1 MTLSRLLP
9 VAAALAAACLPAP
22 LLAHGNVT
30 CNAGPKEHWKS
41 LDALKAKLAA
51 EGWKV
56 TKAHPSKDCYEVYG
70 ITPEGDKVESFW
82 HPVSLEKKLVLRRGQ
97 VLYRATRSQRRACSL
112 QGELHD

>member
-41 LDALKAKLAA
+41 LDAL
-51 EGWKV
+51 
-56 TKAHPSKDCYEVYG
+56 
-70 ITPEGDKVESFW
+70 
-82 HPVSLEKKLVLRRGQ
+82 
-97 VLYRATRSQRRACSL
+97 RATRSQRRACSL
-112 QGELHD
+112 QGETT